1 MLPHRAQGF
10 SIRRQGE
17 QVSEEE
23 TMKIDTVAPQ
33 ATITTARLALR
44 PLRRSDAGLIA
55 LYAGDLRVARGTRS
69 IPHPY
74 PPGAAEA
81 LVDRANNLART
92 EDTWAMD
99 GIAHALP
106 EVMGLLSLTRL
117 DRKQS
122 EIGYWVAPAFW
133 NTGLASEAVRALIA
147 ANPHGAATIFAE
159 VFQDNPGSARV
170 LTNCGFDYLGDAEAF
185 SVARGATV
193 PTWTYTL
200 KSGA

>member
-1 MLPHRAQGF
+1 
-10 SIRRQGE
+10 
-17 QVSEEE
+17 
-23 TMKIDTVAPQ
+23 MKIETLVQQPVVE
-33 ATITTARLALR
+33 TARMVLR

-55 LYAGDLRVARGTRS
+55 LHAGDIRVARGTRS

-81 LVDRANNLART
+81 LVARASKPVRD
-92 EDTWAMD
+92 EDIWAMD
-99 GIAHALP
+99 GTGHGLP
-106 EVMGLLSLTRL
+106 EVMGLLALTRL

-122 EIGYWVAPAFW
+122 EIRYWVAPVFW
-133 NTGLASEAVRALIA
+133 NTGFASEAVRALIL
-147 ANPHGAATIFAE
+147 ANPHGAATVFAE
-159 VFQDNPGSARV
+159 VFQDNTGSARV

-200 KSGA
+200 KTGV

>member
-1 MLPHRAQGF
+1 
-10 SIRRQGE
+10 
-17 QVSEEE
+17 
-23 TMKIDTVAPQ
+23 MKIETLASLPVID
-33 ATITTARLALR
+33 TARMALR
-44 PLRRSDAGLIA
+44 PLRRSDTGLIA
-55 LYAGDLRVARGTRS
+55 LYASDMRVARGTRT

-74 PPGAAEA
+74 PPGASAA
-81 LVDRANNLART
+81 LIERASVPTRD
-92 EDTWAMD
+92 EDNWALD
-99 GIAHALP
+99 GSPHGLP
-106 EVMGLLSLTRL
+106 EVMGLLSLKRM
-117 DRKQS
+117 DRRQS
-122 EIGYWVAPAFW
+122 EIGYWVAPVFW

-200 KSGA
+200 KTGV